1 MCGIV
6 ASISTDCYNKLLESL
21 FQLQNRGYDS
31 AGICTLSKNGF
42 NNHKYASTDKESAI
56 EKLKQ
61 YSSAMKG
68 HNIGIGHTRWA
79 THGAKTDINS
89 HPHISSDGK
98 IAVVHNGI
106 IENYSI
112 LKDTLLD
119 KGYTFVSETDTEII
133 SNLLA
138 YYYNEYYNVDECYSE
153 SEHLI
158 FMKKAIEKTIQK
170 LEGTWGLVILNINT
184 PNTLYCTRV
193 GSPLLI
199 AKNGPKVI
207 ITSEQSGFNN
217 QMNQY
222 LILDN
227 RDICTVTYNGFN
239 ITINSENKYDYHN
252 VLKWQNTASPEPYPH
267 WTIKEIHDQVDAVV
281 RATKLGSR
289 VLNNN
294 TVRLGGFELYKDKL
308 LSLTHIILLGCGT
321 SYHSG
326 LICMQMLKK
335 MRLFTTVQ
343 LVDGAQFSSVD
354 IPNEGKTGAILI
366 SQSGETKDLHR
377 CIEIANNHKL
387 LTIGVINVVDS
398 LIAREVDC
406 GCYLHAGREVGVAS
420 TKAFTSQVVVL
431 SLIVVWFA
439 QHKQNTN
446 VERAQMIQDL
456 QTLHEDIQTTIDNT
470 IARISSILP
479 LFDNQSSCFVLGK
492 DMGESVAKE
501 GALKIK
507 EISYIHAEGYSTS
520 SLKHGPFALLQ
531 KDFPVII
538 IAPENKWYAKSEN
551 AYEEI
556 KSRGAS
562 ILFITDKPQQN
573 KEHVLYIPKNKT
585 FGDLLCIIPLQLIA
599 YHLSINKGFNPDMP
613 RNLAKV
619 VTVE

>member
-6 ASISTDCYNKLLESL
+6 ASISIDCYNKLLESL
-21 FQLQNRGYDS
+21 YQLQNRGYDS
-31 AGICTLSKNGF
+31 AGICTLSAHTF
-42 NNHKYASTDKESAI
+42 NIYKYASTENESAL
-56 EKLKQ
+56 EKLKK
-61 YSSAMKG
+61 YSSNMKG
-68 HNIGIGHTRWA
+68 HTIGIAHTRWA
-79 THGAKTDINS
+79 THGPKTDINS
-89 HPHISSDGK
+89 HPHISSDG
-98 IAVVHNGI
+98 IISLVHNGI
-106 IENYSI
+106 IENYNT
-112 LKDTLLD
+112 LKEFLLK
-119 KGYTFVSETDTEII
+119 KGYTCISDTDTEVI

-138 YYYNEYYNVDECYSE
+138 YYYNEYCNVDECYSE
-153 SEHLI
+153 SEHII
-158 FMKKAIEKTIQK
+158 FMKKALEKTNQQ

-184 PNTLYCTRV
+184 PNTLYCTRL

-222 LILDN
+222 VILDN
-227 RDICTVTYNGFN
+227 RDVCTVTYNGFN
-239 ITINSENKYDYHN
+239 ININSDNKYNYHK
-252 VLKWQNTASPEPYPH
+252 VLKWQNTLTPDPFPH
-267 WTIKEIHDQVDAVV
+267 WTIKEIHEQVDAIV

-289 VLNNN
+289 VLTNN
-294 TVRLGGFELYKDKL
+294 TVRLGGLETYKDKL
-308 LSLTHIILLGCGT
+308 LTLNHIILLGCGT

-343 LVDGAQFSSVD
+343 LIDGAQFSSVD
-354 IPNEGKTGAILI
+354 IPNVVSTGAILI

-377 CIEIANNHKL
+377 CIEIANHHKI

-431 SLIVVWFA
+431 SLIVIWFA
-439 QHKQNTN
+439 QHKQNTF

-456 QTLHEDIQTTIDNT
+456 QILHKDVQTTIDNT
-470 IARISSILP
+470 ITKITNILP

-562 ILFITDKPQQN
+562 ILFITDKPQTN

-585 FGDLLCIIPLQLIA
+585 FGDLLSIIPLQIIA
-599 YHLSINKGFNPDMP
+599 YQLSVSKGFNPDMP